1 MQYAF
6 SLQLSTL
13 LYMYTYFVP
22 LNVINMGLYKAGVRN
37 CVEVRGIAFHLCR
50 RRALSLRYQI
60 YDMLGLRV

>member
-13 LYMYTYFVP
+13 LYMYTYFIP

-37 CVEVRGIAFHLCR
+37 CVELLFICADGEHSHFGTKSMIC
-50 RRALSLRYQI
+50 
-60 YDMLGLRV
+60 